1 MSLLKSIFTKIIA
14 FAIATMVIMPMNALA
29 VTATTN
35 MPSAEIG
42 DYGNWLTPENVAMFN
57 DNISADLSEFQAESR
72 AAQLVSDYV
81 PIEAKV
87 GLALMNALSRISDIL
102 DSSLVRFSIIFMI
115 IAYAFWILFEAYNM
129 MSKGTSAMDFG
140 VDAVKKG
147 AVIAIWSIVL
157 AFGPAQIFMWVMGPI
172 IGVAAYL
179 SDLIL
184 NAVSNVAGFEIPDT
198 CAAIHAYT
206 AANISEN
213 MIMDAKTAG
222 DLLCV
227 PTRLSGFFAT
237 AISAGWQWL
246 VAGIGHSA
254 FTMLVGAIFIGVF
267 LYNGFKF
274 MMMGLGV
281 VVDLFLGV
289 MMLPFTAI
297 AETLKKTSYS
307 GIAGSIFNGFL
318 GLFNTQ
324 SLADQIKR
332 FVNAAIYFVSLS
344 MVIAVCAALLSGA
357 VTVDLASDVPT
368 LDNAGFTITLLTG
381 VLVAHLAKRA
391 DEIAKKLGGSI
402 DASFGTKLGS
412 DITKLWNGT
421 ISKGKKLIKD
431 IRSSKKTS

>member
-1 MSLLKSIFTKIIA
+1 MSLLKSIFTKIIV
-14 FAIATMVIMPMNALA
+14 FAIATMVIMPNALA
-29 VTATTN
+29 VTAITN
-35 MPSAEIG
+35 MPAAEIG

-246 VAGIGHSA
+246 VAGIGRSA

-332 FVNAAIYFVSLS
+332 FVNAAIYFVSHS
-344 MVIAVCAALLSGA
+344 Q
-357 VTVDLASDVPT
+357 
-368 LDNAGFTITLLTG
+368 NFGF
-381 VLVAHLAKRA
+381 
-391 DEIAKKLGGSI
+391 SI
-402 DASFGTKLGS
+402 SFRISFL
-412 DITKLWNGT
+412 KLWCTGRCADVRLSDLVQRDARQSFLLLVLPGRSPVRASNRNLFFYSGFLRRFVLGNGKNRVFLYQ
-421 ISKGKKLIKD
+421 KGGYANCI
-431 IRSSKKTS
+431 TSYTERVL

>member
-14 FAIATMVIMPMNALA
+14 FAIATMVIMPNALA

-35 MPSAEIG
+35 MPAAEIG

-246 VAGIGHSA
+246 VAGIGRSA

-307 GIAGSIFNGFL
+307 GIAGTIFNGFL

-368 LDNAGFTITLLTG
+368 LDNAGFAITLLTG

-391 DEIAKKLGGSI
+391 DEIAKKLGGGI

-421 ISKGKKLIKD
+421 ISKGKQLIKD

>member
-1 MSLLKSIFTKIIA
+1 
-14 FAIATMVIMPMNALA
+14 
-29 VTATTN
+29 
-35 MPSAEIG
+35 
-42 DYGNWLTPENVAMFN
+42 
-57 DNISADLSEFQAESR
+57 
-72 AAQLVSDYV
+72 
-81 PIEAKV
+81 
-87 GLALMNALSRISDIL
+87 MNALSRISDIL

-246 VAGIGHSA
+246 VAGIGRSA

-368 LDNAGFTITLLTG
+368 LDNAGFAITLLTG

-421 ISKGKKLIKD
+421 ISKGKQLIKD